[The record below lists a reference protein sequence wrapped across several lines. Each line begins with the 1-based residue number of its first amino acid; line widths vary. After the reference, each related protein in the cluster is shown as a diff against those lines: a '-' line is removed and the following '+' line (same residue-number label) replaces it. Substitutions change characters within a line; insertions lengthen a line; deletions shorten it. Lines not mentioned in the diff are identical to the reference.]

1 MTARKIDIKDIIAT
15 YSKDKMVFE
24 RRNKAWFYYTGRL
37 PSFYL
42 TWIFL
47 RLNISANQATYI
59 SLIVGL
65 ASCIFLA
72 LGSYMLKLAGALMV
86 NLGFVLDCVDGN
98 IARYR
103 KSFSPFGEFIDAL
116 VGYIVTAF
124 LFMSIGVGAFI
135 DPGSSALLRH
145 AEIFPLFSKDV
156 FLFAGFWSSLSYVLV
171 RLGSLRY
178 KTIFTSVPND
188 DNTKVIASNRF
199 HRIIS
204 IISRNMFGTS
214 GFFMPLLLFA
224 IVFRLLG
231 LLVLLYAVVNTSGL
245 ILIIIK
251 ATAQSFRTLKKEN

>member
-1 MTARKIDIKDIIAT
+1 MGKVSIKDIRAT

-24 RRNKAWFYYTGRL
+24 RRNRVWFYYTGRL

-42 TWIFL
+42 TRIFL

-65 ASCIFLA
+65 ASCVFLA
-72 LGSYMLKLAGALMV
+72 LGSYMLKLVGALMV

-124 LFMSIGVGAFI
+124 LFMSLGIGAFI
-135 DPGSSALLRH
+135 DPGSSVLLRH
-145 AEIFPLFSKDV
+145 AEIFPLFSKNM
-156 FLFAGFWSSLSYVLV
+156 FLFAGFWSSLSYVLA

-178 KTIFTSVPND
+178 KTIFPSVPND
-188 DNTKVIASNRF
+188 DNTKVIASNIF
-199 HRIIS
+199 HRIML
-204 IISRNMFGTS
+204 IIIRNMFGTS
-214 GFFMPLLLFA
+214 GLFMPLLLFA
-224 IVFRLLG
+224 LVFKFLG
-231 LLVLLYAVVNTSGL
+231 LLALLYAVINTVVL

-251 ATAQSFRTLKKEN
+251 TTVRAFRAS